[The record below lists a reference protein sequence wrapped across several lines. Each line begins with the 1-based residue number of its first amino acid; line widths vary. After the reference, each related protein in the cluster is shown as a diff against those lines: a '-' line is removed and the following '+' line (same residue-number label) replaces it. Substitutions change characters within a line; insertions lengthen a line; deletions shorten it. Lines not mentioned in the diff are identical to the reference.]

1 MDTKELIAQAKA
13 RYNHQQSR
21 QALQA
26 KYTSQLTLTYSG
38 GLWDITPELIAF
50 LAAMTDET
58 IVLTDSYD
66 KPLSVNRQ
74 ELLDLVKQK
83 YTEVMSEWVKENTEL
98 SRLR

>member
-21 QALQA
+21 KSLQA
-26 KYTSQLTLTYSG
+26 KYTSQLTLTYGG
-38 GLWDITPELIAF
+38 GLWDITPELISF
-50 LAAMTDET
+50 LSSMTGKT

-66 KPLSVNRQ
+66 KPLSVDRK
-74 ELLDLVKQK
+74 ELLELVKQK